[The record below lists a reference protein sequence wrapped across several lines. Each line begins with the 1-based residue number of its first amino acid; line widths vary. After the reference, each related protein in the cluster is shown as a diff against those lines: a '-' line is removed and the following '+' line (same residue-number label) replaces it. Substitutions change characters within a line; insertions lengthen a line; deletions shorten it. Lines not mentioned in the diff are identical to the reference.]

1 MTWRKWL
8 MMRQRG
14 RKMNKPLLLSWIAAI
29 IATLG
34 SLYFSEIMHFIPCTL
49 CWYQRI
55 FMYPL
60 VIILGIAFYRN
71 DQAIHRYVLPLSMIG
86 MLISG
91 YHTLLQK
98 IPYLQQF
105 EMCTTGVPCSKD
117 YINWLG
123 FITIPLLAFIAFTII
138 TVSLLFV
145 ARRPRA

>member
-1 MTWRKWL
+1 
-8 MMRQRG
+8 
-14 RKMNKPLLLSWIAAI
+14 MNKSLLLSWIAAL

-34 SLYFSEIMHFIPCTL
+34 SLYFSEVMHFIPCTL

-60 VIILGIAFYRN
+60 AIMLGIAVYRN
-71 DQAIHRYVLPLSMIG
+71 DNGIYKYVLPLSIIG

-98 IPYLQQF
+98 LPYLQRF
-105 EMCTTGVPCSKD
+105 EMCTSGVPCSKD

-123 FITIPLLAFIAFTII
+123 FITIPILAFIAFTII
-138 TVSLLFV
+138 TISMVIV
-145 ARRPRA
+145 ARSQKEETIRG

>member
-1 MTWRKWL
+1 
-8 MMRQRG
+8 
-14 RKMNKPLLLSWIAAI
+14 MNKPLILSWIAAI

-34 SLYFSEIMHFIPCTL
+34 SLYFSEVQHFIPCTL

-60 VIILGIAFYRN
+60 VIILGIAVYRN
-71 DQAIHRYVLPLSMIG
+71 DKGIYKYVLPLSIVG

-105 EMCTTGVPCSKD
+105 EMCTTGVPCSQD

-123 FITIPLLAFIAFTII
+123 FITIPMLAFIAFTII
-138 TVSLLFV
+138 TVSLV
-145 ARRPRA
+145 IVSRSRNEEETIRQR

>member
-1 MTWRKWL
+1 
-8 MMRQRG
+8 
-14 RKMNKPLLLSWIAAI
+14 MNKPLLLSWVAAI

-34 SLYFSEIMHFIPCTL
+34 SLYFSEVMHFIPCTL

-55 FMYPL
+55 FMYPPA
-60 VIILGIAFYRN
+60 IILGIAVYRN
-71 DQAIHRYVLPLSMIG
+71 DKGIYRYVLPLSIIG

-91 YHTLLQK
+91 YHTVLQK

-123 FITIPLLAFIAFTII
+123 FITIPLLAFVAFTII
-138 TVSLLFV
+138 TVSLV
-145 ARRPRA
+145 IIARNDKEEE

>member
-1 MTWRKWL
+1 MR
-8 MMRQRG
+8 RQR
-14 RKMNKPLLLSWIAAI
+14 RKRMNKPLLLSWITAI

-34 SLYFSEIMHFIPCTL
+34 SLYFSEVQHFIPCTL

-60 VIILGIAFYRN
+60 VIILGTAVYRN
-71 DQAIHRYVLPLSMIG
+71 DKEIYKYVLPLSIVG

-98 IPYLQQF
+98 VPYIQQF

-123 FITIPLLAFIAFTII
+123 FITIPLLAFIAFTMI
-138 TVSLLFV
+138 TVCLVVL
-145 ARRPRA
+145 ARSKAR

>member
-1 MTWRKWL
+1 
-8 MMRQRG
+8 
-14 RKMNKPLLLSWIAAI
+14 MNKPLLLSWVAAI

-34 SLYFSEIMHFIPCTL
+34 SLYFSEVMHFIPCTL

-60 VIILGIAFYRN
+60 TIILGVAFYRN
-71 DQAIHRYVLPLSMIG
+71 NQGIYRYVLPLSIIG

-98 IPYLQQF
+98 LPYLQQF

-138 TVSLLFV
+138 TVSLLSMS
-145 ARRPRA
+145 RRPKA

>member
-1 MTWRKWL
+1 
-8 MMRQRG
+8 
-14 RKMNKPLLLSWIAAI
+14 MNKSLLLAWIAAI

-34 SLYFSEIMHFIPCTL
+34 SLYFSEVMHFIPCTL

-60 VIILGIAFYRN
+60 AIILGVAVYRN
-71 DQAIHRYVLPLSMIG
+71 DRGIYKYALPLSIIG
-86 MLISG
+86 LLIAG

-123 FITIPLLAFIAFTII
+123 FVTIPLLALIAFMVITICLI
-138 TVSLLFV
+138 IIS
-145 ARRPRA
+145 RSKEENRDQ

>member
-1 MTWRKWL
+1 
-8 MMRQRG
+8 
-14 RKMNKPLLLSWIAAI
+14 MNKPLLLSWLAAV

-34 SLYFSEIMHFIPCTL
+34 SLYFSEVMHFIPCTL

-60 VIILGIAFYRN
+60 AIILGIAFYRN
-71 DQAIHRYVLPLSMIG
+71 DTRIYQYVLPLSIIG

-98 IPYLQQF
+98 IPYLQGF
-105 EMCTTGVPCSKD
+105 EMCTTGVPCSTD

-123 FITIPLLAFIAFTII
+123 FISIPLLAFIAFTII
-138 TVSLLFV
+138 TISLIVL
-145 ARRPRA
+145 AKSQKKSAQ

>member
-1 MTWRKWL
+1 
-8 MMRQRG
+8 
-14 RKMNKPLLLSWIAAI
+14 MNKSLLLAWVAAI

-34 SLYFSEIMHFIPCTL
+34 SLYFSEVMHFIPCTL

-60 VIILGIAFYRN
+60 AIMLGIAVYRN
-71 DQAIHRYVLPLSMIG
+71 DKEIYRYVLPLSIIG
-86 MLISG
+86 MFISG

-98 IPYLQQF
+98 ISYLQQF
-105 EMCTTGVPCSKD
+105 EMCTSGVPCSKD

-138 TVSLLFV
+138 TVCMIMIVRSNKH
-145 ARRPRA
+145 AK

>member
-1 MTWRKWL
+1 
-8 MMRQRG
+8 MR
-14 RKMNKPLLLSWIAAI
+14 NKLLLAWVAAI

-34 SLYFSEIMHFIPCTL
+34 SLYFSEVQHFIPCTL

-60 VIILGIAFYRN
+60 AIILGIAVYRN
-71 DQAIHRYVLPLSMIG
+71 DDGIYRYALPLSVIG
-86 MLISG
+86 LIISG

-123 FITIPLLAFIAFTII
+123 FITIPLLAFIAFLII
-138 TVSLLFV
+138 TICLTLMTRSQKEEETIS
-145 ARRPRA
+145 

>member
-1 MTWRKWL
+1 
-8 MMRQRG
+8 
-14 RKMNKPLLLSWIAAI
+14 MNKSLLLSWIAAI

-34 SLYFSEIMHFIPCTL
+34 SLYFSEVMHFIPCTL

-60 VIILGIAFYRN
+60 AIIFGIAVYRN
-71 DQAIHRYVLPLSMIG
+71 DTGIYKYALPVSIIG
-86 MLISG
+86 LLISG

-98 IPYLQQF
+98 VPALKQF

-123 FITIPLLAFIAFTII
+123 FITIPLLAFVAFAII
-138 TVSLLFV
+138 TICMAAL
-145 ARRPRA
+145 ARSHKE

>member
-1 MTWRKWL
+1 
-8 MMRQRG
+8 
-14 RKMNKPLLLSWIAAI
+14 MNKSLVLSWITAL

-34 SLYFSEIMHFIPCTL
+34 SLYFSEVLHYIPCTL

-60 VIILGIAFYRN
+60 AIILGIAVYRN
-71 DQAIHRYVLPLSMIG
+71 DQGIYKYVLPLSMIG

-98 IPYLQQF
+98 IPYFQQF

-117 YINWLG
+117 YLNWLG
-123 FITIPLLAFIAFTII
+123 FITIPLMAFIGFTII
-138 TVSLLFV
+138 TICLIVI
-145 ARRPRA
+145 ARRKEETE

>member
-1 MTWRKWL
+1 MK
-8 MMRQRG
+8 RQRG
-14 RKMNKPLLLSWIAAI
+14 TLMNKPLLLAWTAAI

-34 SLYFSEIMHFIPCTL
+34 SLYFSEVMHFIPCML

-60 VIILGIAFYRN
+60 AIILGIAFYRN
-71 DQAIHRYVLPLSMIG
+71 DQGIYRYVLPLSIIG

-91 YHTLLQK
+91 YHTLLQRL
-98 IPYLQQF
+98 PYLQQF

-138 TVSLLFV
+138 TVSLLIL
-145 ARRPRA
+145 ARRQRA